1 MRVVSDGLMT
11 GGVYD
16 SLARHRA
23 SRTWWLRDWRGVML
37 DVGPALAG
45 RERFDRTLSLGR
57 GEYVL
62 GCGPARSGGVRELVR
77 VGDAW
82 VREFS
87 HPDGHHLLS
96 DYAGGLSMASDMS
109 CLLVCRS
116 RDRFECLDC
125 AKAYVV
131 RGHVLAACRTPERH
145 GGCRALEVEL
155 AGCAMGSGAF
165 WNAEVKTGERSASGL
180 IAGRRDVGPFER
192 RESTRCGG
200 ARA

>member
-1 MRVVSDGLMT
+1 MRVVSDGVMT
-11 GGVYD
+11 DGVYD

-23 SRTWWLRDWRGVML
+23 ARTWWQRDRRGVML

-45 RERFDRTLSLGR
+45 RERFEQGSLARTGR
-57 GEYVL
+57 ICAWL
-62 GCGPARSGGVRELVR
+62 RSGGVRELVH

-82 VREFS
+82 EREFS
-87 HPDGHHLLS
+87 HPDGHYLLS
-96 DYAGGLSMASDMS
+96 DYAGGLSIASDMS

-131 RGHVLAACRTPERH
+131 RGHVLAVCRTPERH

-155 AGCAMGSGAF
+155 AGCAIGSGAF

-180 IAGRRDVGPFER
+180 IAGHREAGRPER